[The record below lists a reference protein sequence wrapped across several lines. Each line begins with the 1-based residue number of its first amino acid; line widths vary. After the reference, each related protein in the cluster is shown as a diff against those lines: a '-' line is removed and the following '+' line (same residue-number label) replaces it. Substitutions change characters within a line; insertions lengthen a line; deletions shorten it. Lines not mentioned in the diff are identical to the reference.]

1 MKTELIVITDRSGS
15 MQAIRQDC
23 IGGFEAFI
31 GDQKKVEG
39 ECRVTALH
47 FDGQVEYDYVS
58 RSLADVTTLR
68 LEPRGNTALY
78 DAVGRALNE
87 QGKRIADEK
96 WADLVIVLVI
106 TDGAENASREYTH
119 EQVQGMVKHAES
131 KGWKFIFLATG
142 IEARRTMSGIS
153 GASTNNK
160 AFSKTGAGT
169 ASAYY
174 SASVDTVQLRSG
186 LAAKNEPTL

>member
-15 MQAIRQDC
+15 MQSIRDDC
-23 IGGFEAFI
+23 IGGFEKFI
-31 GDQKKVEG
+31 EDQKKVKG

-47 FDGQVEYDYVS
+47 FDTAVDYHYTALPLSAVH
-58 RSLADVTTLR
+58 TLQ
-68 LEPRGNTALY
+68 LEPRGSTALY

-96 WADLVIVLVI
+96 WADLVIVMVI
-106 TDGAENASREYTH
+106 TDGAENASCEYTH
-119 EQVQGMVKHAES
+119 DQVQGMVKHAES

-142 IEARRTMSGIS
+142 IEARKSMAGIS
-153 GASTNNK
+153 GAQTISK
-160 AFSKTGAGT
+160 SFSKNSVGT
-169 ASAYY
+169 QSAYY

-186 LAAKNEPTL
+186 LAPKNEPTL

>member
-1 MKTELIVITDRSGS
+1 MKTELIIVTDRSGS
-15 MQAIRQDC
+15 MQSIRSDC
-23 IGGFEAFI
+23 IGGFEKFI
-31 GDQKKVEG
+31 EDQKKVEG

-47 FDGQVEYDYVS
+47 FDTIVDYHYVARPLTEIS
-58 RSLADVTTLR
+58 TLQ
-68 LEPRGNTALY
+68 LEPRGSTALY

-119 EQVQGMVKHAES
+119 EQVQAMVKHAEFM
-131 KGWKFIFLATG
+131 GWKFIFLATG
-142 IEARRTMSGIS
+142 IEAQKAMSGIS
-153 GASTNNK
+153 GAMTLNK
-160 AFSKTGAGT
+160 AFSKSSVGT
-169 ASAYY
+169 QSAYY

-186 LAAKNEPTL
+186 LAPKNEPTL